1 MFRQLTNEHVYVFVS
16 LLLKTSHRH
25 ALKMDSA
32 ALAWNLINDAEILSP
47 NASQF
52 DDKYILQLRGIFLS
66 VDVDKRNA
74 LHQNQLLQA
83 LFLLGLNPTQK
94 LIDSFFKGGSEV
106 VDFSS
111 FVAALYEERRRFVLL
126 RSDIDQLLS
135 FLDPCRTGALSVQLL
150 RNLLVNNDNTF
161 GLSTKEFNNVMRL
174 VPMNKDGTISVDG
187 LRRAMIMEL

>member
-1 MFRQLTNEHVYVFVS
+1 
-16 LLLKTSHRH
+16 
-25 ALKMDSA
+25 MDSA

-94 LIDSFFKGGSEV
+94 LIDSFFKVGSEE

-135 FLDPCRTGALSVQLL
+135 FLDPRRTGALSVQLL
-150 RNLLVNNDNTF
+150 RNLLVNNDNIF
-161 GLSTKEFNNVMRL
+161 GLSMKDFNNVMRL
-174 VPMNKDGTISVDG
+174 VPQNKDGTISVDG

>member
-1 MFRQLTNEHVYVFVS
+1 
-16 LLLKTSHRH
+16 
-25 ALKMDSA
+25 MDSA

-66 VDVDKRNA
+66 VDVHKRNA

-94 LIDSFFKGGSEV
+94 LIDSFFKGDSEV

-135 FLDPCRTGALSVQLL
+135 FLDPRRTGALSVQLL

-161 GLSTKEFNNVMRL
+161 GLSMKEFNNVMRL
-174 VPMNKDGTISVDG
+174 VPLNKDGTISVDG

>member
-1 MFRQLTNEHVYVFVS
+1 
-16 LLLKTSHRH
+16 
-25 ALKMDSA
+25 MDSA
-32 ALAWNLINDAEILSP
+32 ALAWNIINDAEILSP

-66 VDVDKRNA
+66 VDVHKRNV

-106 VDFSS
+106 VDFTS
-111 FVAALYEERRRFVLL
+111 FVATLYEERRRFVLL

-135 FLDPCRTGALSVQLL
+135 FLDPHRTGALSVQLL
-150 RNLLVNNDNTF
+150 RNLLVNNDDTF
-161 GLSTKEFNNVMRL
+161 GLSMKEFNNVMRL
-174 VPMNKDGTISVDG
+174 VPLNKDGTVSVDG